1 MYRHTPLKE
10 SRSWDNSLR
19 YMYIVMND
27 MDIPEDAGI
36 AIEYNIPRTAM
47 RVDFIITGRDA
58 QEKPNAILIELK
70 QWDKLKLVSD
80 KDGLVKTVLTG

>member
-1 MYRHTPLKE
+1 MT
-10 SRSWDNSLR
+10 W
-19 YMYIVMND
+19 
-27 MDIPEDAGI
+27 IPEDAGI
-36 AIEYNIPRTAM
+36 AMNTIYLTAM

-80 KDGLVKTVLTG
+80 KDGLVKTVLNRIEKRCLILLIRF